1 MRASRG
7 CCTGAE
13 AGSRT
18 HLGVGAA
25 RYDSGVEYWAEIVG
39 QPDAVRIL
47 DAAAAPDATPSHAWL
62 ITGPPGS
69 GRSNLAFRFAAA
81 LIARGEDR
89 EAVFAQV
96 RARTHPDLGVLTTQK
111 LLIDIKAARDIVT
124 TAHYSPAEGR
134 YRVIVIEDADRMP
147 ERTSNVLLKALEEPP
162 ERTIWILCAPS
173 EADLLPT
180 IRSRARSL
188 RLVTPGATEIA
199 RLLHERDG
207 MDTEV
212 AERAARLAQS
222 HIGMARR
229 LASDPEALARRER
242 TLDLALGVQTLGDG
256 MRAAAALVKVAEAD
270 AAALTETID
279 QRERE
284 EALRSLGLPPGA
296 AIPPQMRSQIRVLEE
311 DQKRRATRSLR
322 DGIDRILTD
331 LLSLFRDV
339 LLTALQ
345 GEPAL
350 INREREA
357 AITDLAER
365 WGPERALAVVTAVE
379 VARERLGRGI
389 TPGLVLEA
397 LFATQSNADVL
408 VPSAPEHGATR

>member
-1 MRASRG
+1 METLHRA
-7 CCTGAE
+7 AE
-13 AGSRT
+13 PGVVAG
-18 HLGVGAA
+18 
-25 RYDSGVEYWAEIVG
+25 
-39 QPDAVRIL
+39 
-47 DAAAAPDATPSHAWL
+47 HAWL

-81 LIARGEDR
+81 LIARTV
-89 EAVFAQV
+89 EARAGVFEQV

-111 LLIDIKAARDIVT
+111 LLIDIQAAREIVT
-124 TAHYSPAEGR
+124 TAHYAPAEGR

-188 RLVTPGATEIA
+188 RLVTPNPEDIA
-199 RLLHERDG
+199 GLLHERDG
-207 MDTEV
+207 IDAAA

-229 LASDPEALARRER
+229 LATDTAAMDRRDRSVE
-242 TLDLALGVQTLGDG
+242 LALGISTLGDA
-256 MRAAAALVKVAEAD
+256 MRVAAALIKVAEAD
-270 AAALTETID
+270 AAALTEERD
-279 QRERE
+279 ASERE
-284 EALRSLGLPPGA
+284 DAMRSLGLASGA
-296 AIPPQMRSQIRVLEE
+296 AIPPQMRSQMRALEE

-331 LLSLFRDV
+331 LLSVYRDV
-339 LLTALQ
+339 LLHALLSEADTAASEA
-345 GEPAL
+345 GADAAAADPGVSTGTSAGGRAGTFEL
-350 INREREA
+350 INREQA
-357 AITDLAER
+357 ARITDRAER
-365 WGPERALAVVTAVE
+365 WGATRALAVVSAVE
-379 VARERLGRGI
+379 TARDRLNRGI

-397 LFATQSNADVL
+397 LFAGIVAE
-408 VPSAPEHGATR
+408 AEAG

>member
-1 MRASRG
+1 M
-7 CCTGAE
+7 
-13 AGSRT
+13 
-18 HLGVGAA
+18 
-25 RYDSGVEYWAEIVG
+25 EYWAEIVG
-39 QPDAVRIL
+39 QPEAVGALQRAAEPDAVV
-47 DAAAAPDATPSHAWL
+47 AHAWL

-81 LIARGEDR
+81 LIARHAEER
-89 EAVFAQV
+89 AHVFEQV

-111 LLIDIKAARDIVT
+111 LLIDIRAAREIVT
-124 TAHYSPAEGR
+124 TAHYAPAEGR

-180 IRSRARSL
+180 IRSRTRSL
-188 RLVTPGATEIA
+188 RLATPSPEDIA

-207 MDTEV
+207 IDPDA

-229 LASDPEALARRER
+229 LASDPEALARRDRSVE
-242 TLDLALGVQTLGDG
+242 LALGIATLGDA

-270 AAALTETID
+270 AAALTEERD
-279 QRERE
+279 ARERE
-284 EALRSLGLPPGA
+284 DALRSLGLALGA
-296 AIPPQMRSQIRVLEE
+296 AIPPQMRAQIRALEE

-331 LLSLFRDV
+331 LLSVTRDI
-339 LLTALQ
+339 LLLALTTRAAEDAAERAP
-345 GEPAL
+345 GGAAAAGGAAASTEPGFEV
-350 INREREA
+350 INREQLPRIA
-357 AITDLAER
+357 DRAER
-365 WGPERALAVVTAVE
+365 WGPERALAVVSAVE
-379 VARERLGRGI
+379 TARERLGRGI

-397 LFATQSNADVL
+397 LFARIIAV
-408 VPSAPEHGATR
+408 EEG

>member
-1 MRASRG
+1 M
-7 CCTGAE
+7 E
-13 AGSRT
+13 F
-18 HLGVGAA
+18 
-25 RYDSGVEYWAEIVG
+25 WAEIVG
-39 QPDAVRIL
+39 QPEAVEILQVEADAPG
-47 DAAAAPDATPSHAWL
+47 AHAWL

-81 LIARGEDR
+81 LIARPGEDR
-89 EAVFAQV
+89 ERIFEQV

-111 LLIDIKAARDIVT
+111 LLIDIKAAREIVT

-188 RLVTPGATEIA
+188 RLVTPNVADIA

-207 MDTEV
+207 IDAGA

-229 LASDPEALARRER
+229 LATDTESMQRRDRTIEIALRIE
-242 TLDLALGVQTLGDG
+242 TLGDA
-256 MRAAAALVKVAEAD
+256 MRAATSLVKVAEAD
-270 AAALTETID
+270 AAAITEQLD
-279 QRERE
+279 ARERDD
-284 EALRSLGLPPGA
+284 AIRSLGLAPGA
-296 AIPPQMRSQIRVLEE
+296 AIPPQMRSQIKALEE

-331 LLSLFRDV
+331 LLSLYRDV
-339 LLTALQ
+339 LLSVLGADPELVNLEQ
-345 GEPAL
+345 AEK
-350 INREREA
+350 IRE
-357 AITDLAER
+357 LSER
-365 WGPERALAVVTAVE
+365 WSSARALAMVTAIE
-379 VARERLGRGI
+379 TARERLTRGI

-397 LFATQSNADVL
+397 LFATAVASKISQTEM
-408 VPSAPEHGATR
+408 SA